1 VRALILRE
9 IDMAIFILAV
19 IVFIIADIL
28 IRNVSKKAGEKKA
41 RKEREVVLAE
51 SFNLDFS
58 GEAKT
63 LKRAEVKNPVAR
75 ILCVDDEE
83 VILDS
88 FRKILVL
95 DGYSVDTV
103 TDGREAVGLIQSHH
117 YDFVFT
123 DLKMPGM
130 DGVEVT
136 KQVKHVRPDVD
147 VVIITGYATVETAV
161 ETMKYGAL
169 DYVQKPFTD
178 DELLAFVKK
187 IVIKRQDRIQ
197 KQLKPKVH
205 ITHLADTKGSLTC
218 EFSIP
223 GGIFIAPG
231 HTWVSVEQ
239 DGTVDVGIDDFAKK
253 LVGTIDAVEFPNL
266 GMVVKAGQPLFSIKQ
281 GTKSISFNSPVT
293 GKVIKINKPLQH
305 DPELLNITPYDTNWI
320 CVIDGDNLDTELKG
334 LKIGKSAVS
343 MYQEDIENY
352 LALRK
357 KTLKPVKEG
366 EYENEDIY
374 IGELES
380 LDEPN
385 WNKVSVEFFKR

>member
-1 VRALILRE
+1 MAL
-9 IDMAIFILAV
+9 FILAV

-28 IRNVSKKAGEKKA
+28 IRNVSKKVGEKKA
-41 RKEREVVLAE
+41 RKEREVILTE
-51 SFNLDFS
+51 SVKLDFS
-58 GEAKT
+58 SEAKT

-103 TDGREAVGLIQSHH
+103 TDGREAIGLIQSHH

-123 DLKMPGM
+123 DLKMPVM

-161 ETMKYGAL
+161 ETMKYGAM

-205 ITHLADTKGSLTC
+205 ITHLADTKGSMMC
-218 EFSIP
+218 EFAIP
-223 GGIFIAPG
+223 GGIFIAQG
-231 HTWVSVEQ
+231 HTWVSIEQ
-239 DGTVDVGIDDFAKK
+239 DGNVNVGIDDFAKK
-253 LVGTIDAVEFPNL
+253 LIGKIDAIEFPNL
-266 GMVVKAGQPLFSIKQ
+266 GMIVKAGQPLFTVRQ
-281 GTKSISFNSPVT
+281 GTKAITFNAPVT

-305 DPELLNITPYDTNWI
+305 DPELLNTTPYDSNWI
-320 CVIDGDNLDTELKG
+320 CVIDGDNLDIELKE
-334 LKIGKSAVS
+334 LKIGKTAVT
-343 MYQEDIENY
+343 MFQDDIENY

-357 KTLKPVKEG
+357 KSLKPVKDG
-366 EYENEDIY
+366 EYENGDIY

-380 LDEPN
+380 MDEPN